1 MENISVLLVEDN
13 PDLAGSLADYLSE
26 TGFEVDFAFNGQ
38 SCLELLKEDNSYQ
51 AIIMDIMMPVKDGL
65 TTCRE
70 LRESYHINTPVLF
83 LTARDSLEDKLT
95 GFASGGDDYVV
106 KPFAPEEIAVRLR
119 ALLKRQLVESGG
131 VQQYADLRVDY
142 RLREVNRQGQSIHLY
157 ELQFRLLALLLRMAP
172 EPVSKMQL
180 EAELWPEGPPGSDPL
195 RIHIY
200 NLRKVLDEPFQ
211 HQLIKTVH
219 GRGYRIAI
227 PE

>member
-1 MENISVLLVEDN
+1 MANINVLLVEDN
-13 PDLAGSLADYLSE
+13 RDLAGSLADYLSE

-38 SCLELLKEDNSYQ
+38 SCIELLKANTYQ
-51 AIIMDIMMPVKDGL
+51 VIIMDIMMPVKDGL

-70 LRESYHINTPVLF
+70 LRERYHITTPVLF
-83 LTARDSLEDKLT
+83 LTARDNLEDKLT

-119 ALLKRQLVESGG
+119 ALLKRQLADRSG

-142 RLREVNRQGQSIHLY
+142 RLHQVSRQGQPVHLY
-157 ELQFRLLALLLRMAP
+157 ELQFRMLVLLLRMAP
-172 EPVSKMQL
+172 EPVAKAQL
-180 EAELWPEGPPGSDPL
+180 EAELWPDGPPESDPL
-195 RIHIY
+195 RIHVY
-200 NLRKVLDEPFQ
+200 NLRKALDGPFSNP
-211 HQLIKTVH
+211 LIKTVH